1 MRLTLYNALGESYEI
16 ASLKEF
22 EKRDLELRSRGE
34 WYWVDLEGPTSIEM
48 VEFAGHFGIHRMTAD
63 DCLNRLAPVKIE
75 MAEDYIFLVTH
86 VLNFNEGWDK
96 LETLN
101 LSFILFKEC
110 CITVH
115 SHPVRSV
122 GIAARQLKGE
132 NGQTLSGSSKV
143 LYLTLQAIMGFYA
156 ELVEDVCEDVDTLED
171 TVMEGQIESSLLQ
184 NIASSAR
191 HLAVVRRRLVPT
203 RRLLE
208 RLCEEGEDF
217 LDPEARI
224 YLRDA
229 LDGVI
234 RLIEKGTVIRDALN
248 TAQSNHLAHLSNQTN
263 EVMRTLSVVATIMLP
278 LTFLTSLFGMNVRVP
293 GQAETGLF
301 YFNSIV
307 GLLLIL
313 TLLMIFVFRRRGW
326 F

>member
-1 MRLTLYNALGESYEI
+1 MRLTLYNAQGESREMTTLSEFKEYEQ
-16 ASLKEF
+16 
-22 EKRDLELRSRGE
+22 RLRAREE
-34 WYWVDLEGPTSIEM
+34 WFWVDLEGPTSIEM
-48 VEFAGHFGIHRMTAD
+48 VEFARYFGIHRMTAD

-75 MAEDYIFLVTH
+75 MAEEYAFLVFH

-96 LETLN
+96 LDTLN

-115 SHPVRSV
+115 SHPVRSI
-122 GIAARQLKGE
+122 GIAARQMAGE
-132 NGQTLSGSSKV
+132 NNQTLSGSSRA
-143 LYLTLQAIMGFYA
+143 LYLTLQAFMSFYA
-156 ELVEDVCEDVDTLED
+156 DLVEDVCEDVDTLED
-171 TVMEGQIESSLLQ
+171 AVMEGLVESSLLQ
-184 NIASSAR
+184 NIANSAR
-191 HLAVVRRRLVPT
+191 NLAVVRRRLVPT
-203 RRLLE
+203 RRVLE
-208 RLCEEGEDF
+208 RLCEEGEEF

-278 LTFLTSLFGMNVRVP
+278 LTFVTGLFGMNVPVP
-293 GQAETGLF
+293 GQESSGQFFF
-301 YFNSIV
+301 YGIV
-307 GLLLIL
+307 GGMLVL
-313 TLLMIFVFRRRGW
+313 TLVMVFIFRRRGW

>member
-1 MRLTLYNALGESYEI
+1 MQLTLYNAQGESRDI
-16 ASLKEF
+16 PSLTEF
-22 EKRDLELRSRGE
+22 EKQDLELRSRGE
-34 WYWVDLEGPTSIEM
+34 WYWVDLQGPTSIEM
-48 VEFAGHFGIHRMTAD
+48 VEFARHFGIHRMTAD

-75 MAEDYIFLVTH
+75 MTDDYIFLVTH

-122 GIAARQLKGE
+122 GIAARQMKGE
-132 NGQTLSGSSKV
+132 SGQTLSGSFKV
-143 LYLTLQAIMGFYA
+143 LYLTLQAIMSFYA

-171 TVMEGQIESSLLQ
+171 TVMEGQIESNLLQ

-203 RRLLE
+203 RRVLE
-208 RLCEEGEDF
+208 RLCEEGEAF

-248 TAQSNHLAHLSNQTN
+248 TAQSNHLAHLSKQTN
-263 EVMRTLSVVATIMLP
+263 EVMRTLSVVATIMMP
-278 LTFLTSLFGMNVRVP
+278 LTFVTSLFGMNVRVP
-293 GQAETGLF
+293 GQENPGLF
-301 YFNSIV
+301 FFHCIMGGMMV
-307 GLLLIL
+307 LA
-313 TLLMIFVFRRRGW
+313 LLMIFVFRRRGW

>member
-1 MRLTLYNALGESYEI
+1 MQLTLYNASGEPQDI
-16 ASLKEF
+16 PTLKEF
-22 EKRDLELRSRGE
+22 EERDLELRSRGE
-34 WYWVDLEGPTSIEM
+34 WFWVDVEGATSLEM
-48 VEFAGHFGIHRMTAD
+48 VEFARHFDIHRMTAD

-75 MAEDYIFLVTH
+75 MAEDYLFLVTH

-115 SHPVRSV
+115 SQPVRSV
-122 GIAARQLKGE
+122 AIAARQMKGE
-132 NGQTLSGSSKV
+132 NCQSLNGSFKV

-171 TVMEGQIESSLLQ
+171 SVMEGQIESSLLQ
-184 NIASSAR
+184 NVASSAR

-203 RRLLE
+203 RRVLE
-208 RLCEEGEDF
+208 RLCEEGEAF

-248 TAQSNHLAHLSNQTN
+248 TAQSNHLAHLSNQAN
-263 EVMRTLSVVATIMLP
+263 AVMRTLSVVATIMMP
-278 LTFLTSLFGMNVRVP
+278 LTFVTSLFGMNVKVP
-293 GQAETGLF
+293 GQEVDGLF
-301 YFNSIV
+301 YFNCIV
-307 GLLLIL
+307 GGMLVL
-313 TLLMIFVFRRRGW
+313 TLLMILIFRRRGW

>member
-1 MRLTLYNALGESYEI
+1 MRLTLYNAQGESREMTTLSEFKEYEQ
-16 ASLKEF
+16 
-22 EKRDLELRSRGE
+22 RLRAREE
-34 WYWVDLEGPTSIEM
+34 WFWVDLEGPTSIEM
-48 VEFAGHFGIHRMTAD
+48 VEFARYFGIHRMTAD

-75 MAEDYIFLVTH
+75 MAEEYAFLVFH

-96 LETLN
+96 LDTLN

-115 SHPVRSV
+115 SHPVRSI
-122 GIAARQLKGE
+122 GIAARQMAGE
-132 NGQTLSGSSKV
+132 NNQTLSGSSRA
-143 LYLTLQAIMGFYA
+143 LYLTLQAFMSFYA
-156 ELVEDVCEDVDTLED
+156 DLVEDVCEDVDTLED
-171 TVMEGQIESSLLQ
+171 AVMEGLVESSLLQ
-184 NIASSAR
+184 NIANSAR
-191 HLAVVRRRLVPT
+191 NLAVVRRRLVPT
-203 RRLLE
+203 RRVLE
-208 RLCEEGEDF
+208 RLCEEGEEF

-278 LTFLTSLFGMNVRVP
+278 
-293 GQAETGLF
+293 
-301 YFNSIV
+301 
-307 GLLLIL
+307 
-313 TLLMIFVFRRRGW
+313 
-326 F
+326 